1 MAAISRPP
9 ARDISLGELAIR
21 PITDS
26 SAGGTTIDRRAD
38 ARVTASP
45 DQIRH
50 RFRSPEPSTRCH
62 TSSRIVTHRHTTVT
76 RRSGVVSHVP
86 GGVTSGVTIVPGR
99 PAASDPDVLI
109 VSRLPSPAL

>member
-26 SAGGTTIDRRAD
+26 DAGGTTIDRRA
-38 ARVTASP
+38 ASP
-45 DQIRH
+45 DQNRH
-50 RFRSPEPSTRCH
+50 RFRSPEPATRCH
-62 TSSRIVTHRHTTVT
+62 TSSHIVTHRHTTVT
-76 RRSGVVSHVP
+76 RRSGVVSHAP
-86 GGVTSGVTIVPGR
+86 GVVTSGVTITPGR